1 MSSLGQSLLNA
12 RKNAGLTQEA
22 VAEHLGVS
30 RQTISKWELDETLPD
45 IRQAKAL
52 SGLYHTTL
60 DELIDYDAE
69 VQEIQRIVRHTS
81 EENQQKIHEIQ
92 KLIHLRKT
100 EPALRSLYFHFPEAY
115 DEPRMVQYINID
127 QEQNKIEL
135 LLNCT
140 EEPVTVKGEGKILF
154 QRQYQDG
161 RLEPK
166 GVLIRRIGR

>member
-69 VQEIQRIVRHTS
+69 VQEIQRIVRGDVS
-81 EENQQKIHEIQ
+81 RFAV
-92 KLIHLRKT
+92 LS
-100 EPALRSLYFHFPEAY
+100 PAGGCGAL
-115 DEPRMVQYINID
+115 
-127 QEQNKIEL
+127 
-135 LLNCT
+135 
-140 EEPVTVKGEGKILF
+140 
-154 QRQYQDG
+154 
-161 RLEPK
+161 
-166 GVLIRRIGR
+166 